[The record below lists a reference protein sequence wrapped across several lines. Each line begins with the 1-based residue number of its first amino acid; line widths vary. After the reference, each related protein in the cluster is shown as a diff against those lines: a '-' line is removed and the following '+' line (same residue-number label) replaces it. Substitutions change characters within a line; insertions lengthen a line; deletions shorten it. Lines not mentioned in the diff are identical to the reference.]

1 MPTLV
6 ESAII
11 VRDVHR
17 CSENEGRGG
26 GGGVFRGRALCHTRT
41 EARTMAKS
49 KGHVVVEGGGGTREH
64 LRRGTMSQ
72 AQPEREPAR
81 ERRT

>member
-1 MPTLV
+1 
-6 ESAII
+6 
-11 VRDVHR
+11 
-17 CSENEGRGG
+17 
-26 GGGVFRGRALCHTRT
+26 
-41 EARTMAKS
+41 MAKS
-49 KGHVVVEGGGGTREH
+49 KGHVVVEGGGTREH